1 VAKRVL
7 PVLLPPPTKESR
19 MKSIKTIIWACVWL
33 VLLGRNGDCGDLTPV
48 AYRLKWLFNTSVVGD
63 LYADVHG
70 AFTRHGIKVMVKE
83 GGPERDAIKELE
95 LGYAQFGVASADQ
108 VIRAVAKGSPIV
120 VIAQLFQVNPL
131 QWVYRTDKLTL
142 VDPADIGSFVRG
154 KTLGLTFGG
163 NDETI
168 MRTLL
173 AKFGIREESVNVYS
187 VRYDYTPFYEGKV
200 DLWPVYVN
208 AQGIIIQEKLE
219 KAGEKISF
227 LNPDAF
233 GVKFVANSVVTSQ
246 KMFSEQPDIVNK
258 FRKSLIEG
266 WRDAVAPEN
275 NEKAISV
282 LRRFD
287 KDTPVEI
294 IRRQLAATRGLIKP
308 GPESV
313 IGSIDIP
320 AWKQTEQIML
330 DQKMISGPIHLD
342 KVLKPFDSI
351 Q

>member
-1 VAKRVL
+1 ML
-7 PVLLPPPTKESR
+7 
-19 MKSIKTIIWACVWL
+19 
-33 VLLGRNGDCGDLTPV
+33 LLGQVADCRDSAPV
-48 AYRLKWLFNTSVVGD
+48 VYRLKWLYNISVVGD

-70 AFTRHGIKVMVKE
+70 AFAGNGIKVSIKE

-108 VIRAVAKGSPIV
+108 VIRAAAKGSPIV

-131 QWVYRTDKLTL
+131 QWVYRTDKLQF
-142 VDPADIGSFVRG
+142 DSPSDFRG

-173 AKFGIREESVNVYS
+173 AKFGIGESSVNVYS

-219 KAGEKISF
+219 KAGEKVGF
-227 LNPDAF
+227 FNPDAF
-233 GVKFVANSVVTSQ
+233 GVKFVANSVLSSQ

-258 FRKSLIEG
+258 FRKALIEG
-266 WRDAVAPEN
+266 WEAAVAPEN
-275 NEKAISV
+275 NEKAVAV

-308 GPESV
+308 GPESIV
-313 IGSIDIP
+313 GSIDIS
-320 AWKQTEQIML
+320 AWEQTEQIML
-330 DQKMISGPIHLD
+330 DQKQIAGPVHLD
-342 KVLKPFDSI
+342 KILKPF
-351 Q
+351 